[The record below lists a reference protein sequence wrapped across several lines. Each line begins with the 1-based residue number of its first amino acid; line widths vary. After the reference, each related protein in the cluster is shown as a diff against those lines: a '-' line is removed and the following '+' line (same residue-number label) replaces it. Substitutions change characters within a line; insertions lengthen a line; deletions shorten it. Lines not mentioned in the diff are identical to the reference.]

1 MLETRPAQTRDY
13 EFASLSQHFH
23 RDANVMGCTVDQGRF
38 RVYSDWRTHGDG
50 FGRMLVHG
58 MPDDD
63 TPNQRTAAGKA
74 LGGTSCPRRHTL
86 AALSLSLS
94 LGWAWRARP
103 AHMAGLR
110 AAWQPEAWLWH
121 ATART
126 RPPYSSEHAPSD
138 LAGKALQRLLEL
150 DKYRALALLALPFS
164 QKLTPRIEALSEE
177 LLMLTNAIGGGGGG
191 GVGGGD
197 GGGDGEGPAALGTQ
211 QVNQR
216 ELLDRLCSLEAEGL
230 KHTSNP
236 DPNP

>member
-94 LGWAWRARP
+94 LSDFEVHRIMQGVLVSFDIKVCKTP
-103 AHMAGLR
+103 GL
-110 AAWQPEAWLWH
+110 
-121 ATART
+121 
-126 RPPYSSEHAPSD
+126 
-138 LAGKALQRLLEL
+138 
-150 DKYRALALLALPFS
+150 
-164 QKLTPRIEALSEE
+164 
-177 LLMLTNAIGGGGGG
+177 
-191 GVGGGD
+191 
-197 GGGDGEGPAALGTQ
+197 
-211 QVNQR
+211 
-216 ELLDRLCSLEAEGL
+216 
-230 KHTSNP
+230 
-236 DPNP
+236 